1 MTSQFCLLISLPYME
16 QMTLLTSNKPHT
28 RQMNHSP
35 QYKYKMLKSKYDFRI
50 LSCVCTDIVFLWDSC
65 VRVPY
70 HNRTNNEALLRFF
83 LPGQLYWCT
92 ILGIQ
97 KEVQWM
103 VGLTVLR
110 ASHSLVTSSP
120 L

>member
-1 MTSQFCLLISLPYME
+1 ME
-16 QMTLLTSNKPHT
+16 QMTILTSNKPHT

-35 QYKYKMLKSKYDFRI
+35 QHKYNMLKSKYVFRT
-50 LSCVCTDIVFLWDSC
+50 LSCVCTDIVFFWDSC
-65 VRVPY
+65 VRVQY
-70 HNRTNNEALLRFF
+70 HNRTNSEAPFRFF
-83 LPGQLYWCT
+83 LLGQLYMCT

-103 VGLTVLR
+103 GRLTVLK

-120 L
+120 LYAHNSIQPC